1 MILENRR
8 FYQGYRF
15 LPEISPS
22 LISHI
27 CKLLFT
33 VYLVNLLK
41 NLKYLHSSSV
51 SKIFGSDYLFK
62 GTVCR
67 FLYGVS
73 GREVEGVGGNAVA
86 QAEFF
91 NILQCQ
97 EIFYEV
103 HFCPDEKYFFPGPRA
118 IQNITF
124 FIITQFHDFFASLL
138 YTK

>member
-1 MILENRR
+1 M
-8 FYQGYRF
+8 Q
-15 LPEISPS
+15 IS
-22 LISHI
+22 LGGVQ
-27 CKLLFT
+27 KR
-33 VYLVNLLK
+33 
-41 NLKYLHSSSV
+41 
-51 SKIFGSDYLFK
+51 GRGK
-62 GTVCR
+62 G
-67 FLYGVS
+67 G
-73 GREVEGVGGNAVA
+73 GVGGNAVA